1 MWKEFTVYT
10 SGEGLDAVAAKLDSM
25 GIGQLELFE
34 GRNRVEQYLNDASAF
49 WDYADI
55 NEIAPEDEPYVR
67 AYIADEPE
75 NRGVIEAIISEIGGM
90 EGL

>member
-49 WDYADI
+49 GTMPTSMRLRQRMNHMFARI
-55 NEIAPEDEPYVR
+55 LRMSRRTGE
-67 AYIADEPE
+67 
-75 NRGVIEAIISEIGGM
+75 
-90 EGL
+90 L